1 MSLIYQPGAI
11 FIKKRVIYQN
21 GDGVS
26 ILIPTGELPVE
37 VVARKDVPQGVPYK
51 IVEDT
56 EVPDDRTFRAAWE
69 AEEFT
74 PEGFGDPEGYWA
86 EKEAERLAEE
96 SARPVRGGRPVA
108 EEGVTE

>member
-1 MSLIYQPGAI
+1 M
-11 FIKKRVIYQN
+11 RVIYQN

-51 IVEDT
+51 IVEDS

-69 AEEFT
+69 AEEFE
-74 PEGFGDPEGYWA
+74 PDGYGDPDGYWEEQA
-86 EKEAERLAEE
+86 AKAAEE
-96 SARPVRGGRPVA
+96 EARRPGPGRRGV
-108 EEGVTE
+108 EE